1 MDQNKLFLQLGL
13 SEKEQKVYRVLLQL
27 GASPIRVIAAAT
39 KINRGT
45 VFECLKSLKTRGL
58 VTYYH
63 QETHQHFIA
72 EPPEKLTDLVDDQVR
87 SLKALRQDV
96 LAALPDLRALTAVS
110 DQPPL
115 VRQYEGAKG
124 VRTILL
130 DVLTTVE
137 EQFDKE
143 YLVYSS
149 ADIKKYLYEGFP
161 EFSDER
167 IRRKIRVKV
176 LSIGSGGELRGLDE
190 RKWLSR
196 ERSSP
201 TYVILYG
208 NRTAMISV
216 NAARQP
222 VGVVIEDQGITQTQR
237 IIFTSLWNLLP

>member
-1 MDQNKLFLQLGL
+1 MQNHILSDLGL
-13 SEKEQKVYRVLLQL
+13 SEKEQKVYRSLLGL
-27 GASPIRVIAAAT
+27 GAAPVRTIAAAT

-45 VFECLKSLKTRGL
+45 VFECLKTLKERGL

-63 QETHQHFIA
+63 QETHQHFVA
-72 EPPEKLTDLVDDQVR
+72 EPPEKLTDLVDDR
-87 SLKALRQDV
+87 LRNLKQLREDV
-96 LAALPDLRALTAVS
+96 LAAIPDLRALVGPT
-110 DQPPL
+110 DRPPL
-115 VRQYEGAKG
+115 VRSYEGAKG
-124 VRTILL
+124 MRTILL

-137 EQFDKE
+137 EQFEKE

-149 ADIKKYLYEGFP
+149 ADIKAYLYDAFP
-161 EFSDER
+161 AFSDER
-167 IRRKIRVKV
+167 ISKKIRVKV

-196 ERSSP
+196 ERHSP

-208 NRTAMISV
+208 NRMALISV

-237 IIFTSLWNLLP
+237 IIFTSLWNALP